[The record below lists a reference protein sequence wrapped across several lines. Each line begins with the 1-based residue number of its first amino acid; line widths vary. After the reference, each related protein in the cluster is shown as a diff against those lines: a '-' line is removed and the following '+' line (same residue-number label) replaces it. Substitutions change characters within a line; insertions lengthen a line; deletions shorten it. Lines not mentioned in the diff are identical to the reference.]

1 MLGGHFNRY
10 LMQDKEEA
18 EQLRLAREIEEEK
31 AMYSVIILCL
41 SKKISLSVQIYLC
54 IVSLLVNCVIKS
66 NKFCISKKTL
76 IYS

>member
-41 SKKISLSVQIYLC
+41 SKKISLSVQIYLFMYC
-54 IVSLLVNCVIKS
+54 II
-66 NKFCISKKTL
+66 ISKL
-76 IYS
+76 CY